1 MSMIKALFFFAIVLA
16 LGMAFAWLAD
26 RPGDM
31 TINWQGQQIEMSLM
45 VAVSLLMGLI
55 VSVMFIWWV
64 IQLVLNSPHIMSKF
78 LKSRR
83 KDRGYKAL
91 SQGLIAAGSGDALQ
105 AKKLNKQSKSLLG
118 KDQEPLIQLLDV
130 QTAMIEGRHED
141 VRKVLED
148 MAEVPETATLGL
160 RGLYLEAKRLGAEEA
175 ARQYA
180 IKAADNAPHLEW
192 AGTAA
197 IEYHAKEGD
206 WDNAIRRLEK
216 ARTAGVIA
224 PDIAKRKKAI
234 LLTGRAMSYPDG
246 ELNKIADDA
255 SSALTLAPDL
265 VPAALLAAKAH
276 FQLGQLRRGA
286 RLLEKIWRNNPH
298 PQVGDAYVAARVG
311 DGAADRLKRAK
322 KLESLK
328 LNHVESHVIVAKMA
342 LDARDYKLARKKI
355 EAAARLEPRESIYLL
370 LADIEEADTGDEARV
385 RYWLAHALRATR
397 DPQWT
402 ADGYISEKWAPF
414 SPVTG
419 QLDAFEWK
427 VPLATLQ
434 GPVMDSDNNA
444 EPEAQ
449 RNNFEA
455 AMAALPAI
463 GQMSQTPD
471 DKNEPIDVTKTEMA
485 TVTDAERAIIVEPE
499 TSTTNSTDTS
509 DENSTDKLDEKSAY
523 IAEDDNNASG
533 GMTDEEAAK
542 AQELE
547 KRLTGP
553 IDDPGVT
560 DTSQE
565 AEKNGPFRL
574 F

>member
-1 MSMIKALFFFAIVLA
+1 MSMIKALFFFAIVLV

-31 TINWQGQQIEMSLM
+31 IINWQGQQIEMSLM
-45 VAVSLLMGLI
+45 VAVSLVMGLI
-55 VSVMFIWWV
+55 VSVMFSWWV
-64 IQLVLNSPHIMSKF
+64 IQLILNSPHIMSKF
-78 LKSRR
+78 MKTRR

-286 RLLEKIWRNNPH
+286 RLLEKIWRNKPH
-298 PQVGDAYVAARVG
+298 PQVADVYVAARVG
-311 DGAADRLKRAK
+311 DGAVDRLKRAK

-342 LDARDYKLARKKI
+342 LEARDFKLARQKI

-370 LADIEEADTGDEARV
+370 LADIEEADTGDETRV
-385 RYWLAHALRATR
+385 RYWLAHALRAAR

-434 GPVMDSDNNA
+434 GPLMDSEGNA
-444 EPEAQ
+444 EPNPQ
-449 RNNFEA
+449 QPNNFEA
-455 AMAALPAI
+455 AMAALPAQ
-463 GQMSQTPD
+463 GQMSQTSD
-471 DKNEPIDVTKTEMA
+471 DKNEPTEIIKTETA
-485 TVTDAERAIIVEPE
+485 TVTEAESAIIVEPE
-499 TSTTNSTDTS
+499 TTAEKP
-509 DENSTDKLDEKSAY
+509 DENSTETSAEM
-523 IAEDDNNASG
+523 AEDGTKDSD
-533 GMTDEEAAK
+533 MKDDEAAK
-542 AQELE
+542 AKELE

-560 DTSQE
+560 DTSKE